1 MTEVIGMGV
10 CINTDE
16 MKQAGKHSGQIWNT
30 NFSSRLEKAKYREIT
45 RRLIKFMQ
53 ISTNE

>member
-1 MTEVIGMGV
+1 MTEVIGVGV